1 MSRTFLTLAHIKWL
15 TTFVRN
21 RAMMFWGIMWPVLW
35 VFIYAFVFKPPTGVP
50 TVFYYGTAI
59 AFLLQ
64 IAFSTLSIS
73 GAFEAALDAI
83 RMPYLFRFTK
93 VNSRSYVSAL
103 LLSYFIFA
111 IIQSIILVVISPPL
125 FKVEYVMVGEALP
138 VIFLLALTSA
148 ILYLELG
155 IIVSY
160 VLLLLR
166 LPRLAQ
172 IASFVPFIL
181 MYISVLSQVV
191 ANFTGTALVYIPFNE
206 LYTITVLSLANVA
219 GPSYFSYT
227 LSTYGISG
235 SSFSYMAILLP
246 LWLIGLALV
255 AVGLVTIYNRSG
267 LRGKYKIED
276 LIGG

>member
-1 MSRTFLTLAHIKWL
+1 MARTFLTLTHIKLL

-21 RAMMFWGIMWPVLW
+21 RAMMFWGIIWPVLW
-35 VFIYAFVFKPPTGVP
+35 VFIYAFVFKPPVDVP

-73 GAFEAALDAI
+73 GAFEAAIDAI

-93 VNSRSYVSAL
+93 VNSRSYVGAL

-111 IIQSIILVVISPPL
+111 IVQSVILVVISPPL
-125 FKVEYVMVGEALP
+125 FQTGYVMVGEALP

-148 ILYLELG
+148 LLYLELG

-160 VLLLLR
+160 ILLLLR

-181 MYISVLSQVV
+181 MYISVLGQVV

-219 GPSYFSYT
+219 GPSYVSYT

-235 SSFSYMAILLP
+235 SGLSYMVILLP

>member
-1 MSRTFLTLAHIKWL
+1 
-15 TTFVRN
+15 
-21 RAMMFWGIMWPVLW
+21 MMFWGIIWPVLW
-35 VFIYAFVFKPPTGVP
+35 VFIYTFVFKPPPGVP

-64 IAFSTLSIS
+64 IAFSTLSMS

-103 LLSYFIFA
+103 LLSYSIFA
-111 IIQSIILVVISPPL
+111 IFQSIILVVIAPPMFEIGYL
-125 FKVEYVMVGEALP
+125 IVAEALP

-160 VLLLLR
+160 VLLLLK
-166 LPRLAQ
+166 LPRLTQ
-172 IASFVPFIL
+172 IAIFVPFIL

-191 ANFTGTALVYIPFNE
+191 SNFTGAALVYIPFNE
-206 LYTITVLSLANVA
+206 LYTVTVLSLANVA
-219 GPSYFSYT
+219 GPSYASYT
-227 LSTYGISG
+227 LSTYGLSG

-255 AVGLVTIYNRSG
+255 AVGLVAIYNRSG

>member
-1 MSRTFLTLAHIKWL
+1 
-15 TTFVRN
+15 
-21 RAMMFWGIMWPVLW
+21 MMFWGIIWPVLW
-35 VFIYAFVFKPPTGVP
+35 VFIYAFVFKPPVGVP

-93 VNSRSYVSAL
+93 VNPRSYVGAL
-103 LLSYFIFA
+103 LLSYFVFA
-111 IIQSIILVVISPPL
+111 IIQSVILVFISPPL
-125 FKVEYVMVGEALP
+125 FQTGYVMVGEALP

-148 ILYLELG
+148 LLYLELG

-160 VLLLLR
+160 ILLLIK

-181 MYISVLSQVV
+181 MYISVLGQVV
-191 ANFTGTALVYIPFNE
+191 SNFTGTALIYIPFNE

-219 GPSYFSYT
+219 GPSYVSYT
-227 LSTYGISG
+227 LTTYGISG
-235 SSFSYMAILLP
+235 SSLSHMVILLP